1 MAASPASLRLVRA
14 AGGRELTLL
23 AGCLLTVLVFS
34 LASPYFLLAANLA
47 TIMRNSVELLI
58 IGLGMTFV
66 LAIGGIDVSVGL
78 VMGLGAIGVGQALL
92 AGLPL
97 WLVVL
102 IGPLCGTLIGAITG
116 SVIVFGRIPAIVA
129 TIGLLGIYRT
139 AIYALLG
146 GSWLS
151 GLPTG
156 LTTLVRM
163 TPAGVPLPV
172 IVILLLYLLA
182 YLLLRW
188 TPFGLHIL
196 AVGQDEARARLAG
209 VAVRR
214 VRFLAY
220 LASGCLCGIAAVSY
234 VGTYRN
240 VEMTTGASM
249 SLDAIA
255 AVVLGGTSIL
265 GGRASLL
272 GTLLGVVLLRMLV
285 NGFTLIGVPSLWQ
298 SVVTGVLLLA
308 ALIAENLVSGQI
320 PWHRLRRGAA

>member
-1 MAASPASLRLVRA
+1 MGLRLWARG
-14 AGGRELTLL
+14 GGRELTLL
-23 AGCLLTVLVFS
+23 AGCLGTAIVFS

-47 TIMRNSVELLI
+47 TILRNSIELLV

-78 VMGLGAIGVGQALL
+78 VMGLAAIGVGHALL

-97 WLVVL
+97 VLVVL
-102 IGPLCGTLIGAITG
+102 VGPAAGALIGVITG

-129 TIGLLGIYRT
+129 TVGLLGIYRT
-139 AIYALLG
+139 AIYAFLG

-151 GLPTG
+151 GLPGG
-156 LTTLVRM
+156 LTALVRL
-163 TPAGVPLPV
+163 PLPGGVPLPLLV
-172 IVILLLYLLA
+172 IVLLYLVA

-188 TPFGLHIL
+188 TPFGLHLL
-196 AVGQDEARARLAG
+196 AVGQDEERARLAG
-209 VAVRR
+209 IAVRR

-220 LASGCLCGIAAVSY
+220 VASGCLCGIAAVSY

-272 GTLLGVVLLRMLV
+272 GTMLGVLLLRMLV
-285 NGFTLIGVPSLWQ
+285 NGLTLIGVPSLWQ
-298 SVVTGVLLLA
+298 SVVTGILLLA
-308 ALIAENLVSGQI
+308 ALIAENLTTGRI
-320 PWHRLRRGAA
+320 PWARLRRPAP